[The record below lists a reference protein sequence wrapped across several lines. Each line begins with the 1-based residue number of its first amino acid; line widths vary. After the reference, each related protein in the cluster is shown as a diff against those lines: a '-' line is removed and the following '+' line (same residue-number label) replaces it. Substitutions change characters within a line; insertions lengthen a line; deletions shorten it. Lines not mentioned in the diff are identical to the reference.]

1 MAWFRKKSKFTPI
14 NKSNKKKD
22 LPEGIW
28 RLCDNCEEYITN
40 EEIKRNFYI
49 CPRCDHYYV
58 LPIEDRIRHTVDEG
72 SFEEFDSNLA
82 SKNPLDFEGYDKK
95 LRSAQEK
102 TGRYE
107 GIVTGCAEI
116 EGYPII
122 FGALDFSFMGG
133 SMGSVVGEK
142 VTRAAE
148 RALNDELPLFII
160 STGGGGARM
169 HEGMLSLMQMAK
181 TSAAIAN
188 LKKHGIPFISL
199 IAHPTMGGVAA
210 SFAALGDVILAEPR
224 ALIGFAGPRVIEQ
237 TIGQQLP
244 EGFQRSE
251 FLLEKGMIDIIV
263 ERPNI
268 RTVVKPL
275 LVHMWYAQAER
286 RAKNLQEHKAGIYAV
301 PGM

>member
-1 MAWFRKKSKFTPI
+1 VAWFRKKSKFTTI
-14 NKSNKKKD
+14 GNTNKKKD

-28 RLCDNCEEYITN
+28 RLCDSCEEYITN
-40 EEIKRNFYI
+40 DEIKRNYHI
-49 CPRCDHYYV
+49 CPRCNYYYV
-58 LPIEDRIRHTVDEG
+58 LPVEERIKHTLDEG
-72 SFEEFDSNLA
+72 SFEEFDANLA
-82 SKNPLDFEGYDKK
+82 SKNPLDFDGYDQKI
-95 LRSAQEK
+95 RSAQQK

-107 GIVTGCAEI
+107 GIVTGRGEI
-116 EGYPII
+116 EGYPVI
-122 FGALDFSFMGG
+122 FGVLDFAFMGG

-148 RALNDELPLFII
+148 RALNDELPLFIV

-181 TSAAIAN
+181 TSAAIAL
-188 LKKHGIPFISL
+188 LKKHGIPFLSL

-244 EGFQRSE
+244 PGFQRSE

-268 RTVVKPL
+268 RNVIKPL
-275 LVHMWYAQAER
+275 LEHMWYNRYALRAQQRQGNKTAV
-286 RAKNLQEHKAGIYAV
+286 YAV
-301 PGM
+301 KGA